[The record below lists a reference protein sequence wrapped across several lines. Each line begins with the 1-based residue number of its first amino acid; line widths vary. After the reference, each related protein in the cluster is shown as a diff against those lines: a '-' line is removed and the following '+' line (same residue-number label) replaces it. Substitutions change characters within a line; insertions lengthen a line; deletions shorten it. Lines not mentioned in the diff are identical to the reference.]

1 VTARVENSPEGRRAP
16 AQEAPARS
24 GGWRFSTRGTALRL
38 FLTCWLVFTLHLA
51 TNTVREIYP
60 ALSLGDH
67 LSFDVSEYVG
77 LHPDIFEIP
86 GRGAFINNNPGASIM
101 GAVPYIVMRPVID
114 RVVQHVQRIRA
125 QAPEPARA
133 YDTIYPMAQEF
144 YRQAQERGLDVKFG
158 LAAGAMQAL
167 LMAPLSALSVAV
179 MFCILE
185 RLTASGQTALFLA
198 LLYAFATPVFYRT
211 AQLNHNLLQ
220 SHFAFFSFVLLWRP
234 WDDAGHPR
242 RPSYLL
248 AGLLGGWTLV
258 LDYSGLIIVLALSM
272 YGLLRRWSL
281 PEEAKARGD
290 LPRFAAGILF
300 SVVVLLGYQ
309 WLAFGHPIY
318 PAQHYM
324 PATRLSLYGYHGI
337 DWPQLDLLWQNA
349 FGLRYGLFISA
360 PILLLALWLPGW
372 LRPRIRLVGRL
383 EIWFILSFALAFFL
397 FTSANQF
404 SRLQFNSGVRHLVP
418 VTPFL
423 FLLAATVLLRMPT
436 FLAVLLGVVATYWS
450 WCLALYRDVEQGW
463 GVIESL
469 IHVTLQGP
477 RLPWLTVLERMGYV
491 SDGRLITVALL
502 AVCGGIVWALW
513 AVKGKSKVVEYAEGR
528 HAT

>member
-1 VTARVENSPEGRRAP
+1 MSATATQPEQLSPRAP
-16 AQEAPARS
+16 AARS
-24 GGWRFSTRGTALRL
+24 EPKPWRFSTRGVALRL
-38 FLTCWLVFTLHLA
+38 FITCWLVYALHFA

-67 LSFDVSEYVG
+67 LSFDVSEYLG

-86 GRGAFINNNPGASIM
+86 GRGAYINNNPGASIM
-101 GAVPYIVMRPVID
+101 GAVPYVVARPAID
-114 RVVQHVQRIRA
+114 RVVQHVQRTRA
-125 QAPEPARA
+125 QSSEPARA

-158 LAAGAMQAL
+158 LAAGVMQAL
-167 LMAPLSALSVAV
+167 LMAPLSALSVMV

-185 RLTASGQTALFLA
+185 HLTASGRTALFLA

-211 AQLNHNLLQ
+211 AQLNQNLLQ
-220 SHFAFFSFVLLWRP
+220 SHFALLAFASLWRP
-234 WDDAGHPR
+234 WDDAAHPK
-242 RPSYLL
+242 RPYYLL

-258 LDYSGLIIVLALSM
+258 LDYSGLIIILMLSM
-272 YGLLRRWSL
+272 YALLRRRTL
-281 PEEAKARGD
+281 PEEAKAGGD
-290 LPRFAAGILF
+290 LFRFAAGILF
-300 SVVVLLGYQ
+300 GVVVLVGYQ

-324 PATRLSLYGYHGI
+324 PATQLSVYGYNGI

-349 FGLRYGLFISA
+349 FGMRYGLFISA

-372 LRPRIRLVGRL
+372 LRPRVRLVGRL
-383 EIWFILSFALAFFL
+383 ETWFILSFALAFFL
-397 FTSANQF
+397 FTAANQF
-404 SRLQFNSGVRHLVP
+404 SRLQFNSGVRHVVP

-423 FLLAATVLLRMPT
+423 FLLAAGVLLRMPA
-436 FLAVLLGVVATYWS
+436 FLAVPVGILATYWS
-450 WCLALYRDVEQGW
+450 WSLALYRDVEQGW
-463 GVIESL
+463 GVFESL

-477 RLPWLTVLERMGYV
+477 HLPWLTVLERMGYV
-491 SDGRLITVALL
+491 SDGRLITVVLL

-513 AVKGKSKVVEYAEGR
+513 AVKGRSGTIEYAKGR
-528 HAT
+528 HAA